1 MNKIVDKLYF
11 KYYTLKYKII
21 DKRTKIKRR
30 RSVIKRIIQSIQYNV
45 SLYDSYCDLDIT
57 AWEVSEICN
66 NMNIPI
72 IVEKDGH
79 GYCSIKLDK
88 DKYYGKK

>member
-1 MNKIVDKLYF
+1 MSKIVDKLYF
-11 KYYTLKYKII
+11 KYYVLKCKII

-30 RSVIKRIIQSIQYNV
+30 RSIIRTIINSIQHNV
-45 SLYDSYCDLDIT
+45 SLYDSYCDIHTT
-57 AWEVSEICN
+57 AQEVSEICN

-72 IVEKDGH
+72 IVEECH
-79 GYCSIKLDK
+79 GNCRIKLDV